1 MDWSLAGILTG
12 IVVCTSAAAYGV
24 VGVITSDTASSRIV
38 VAPAAVLVPAA
49 ALPVIV
55 SPSIPREELG
65 AKMALASLP
74 DSSTTFE
81 FERPRP
87 LLPPIERAVRKLG
100 PTPATPAKL
109 PPGSGRS
116 GLGPAGA
123 AAILEQAQPGVSA
136 EQWRVLPTSRANYF
150 NLGGHIDRYGTVD
163 NLANG
168 YLRDAF
174 RAHRNFGKLP
184 ANLRTHILTENI
196 CLPKIAPFRALLGM
210 EDKKIEEEQG
220 IRFERVASTH

>member
-1 MDWSLAGILTG
+1 MDWPLAGVLTG

-24 VGVITSDTASSRIV
+24 VSVVTSDIAPSRIV
-38 VAPAAVLVPAA
+38 VAPAAILVPTA
-49 ALPVIV
+49 ALPVNV
-55 SPSIPREELG
+55 SPSIPREEFG
-65 AKMALASLP
+65 TKIALTSP
-74 DSSTTFE
+74 PNSSTTFE
-81 FERPRP
+81 FEEPRP
-87 LLPPIERAVRKLG
+87 LLPPIESVVRKPG
-100 PTPATPAKL
+100 PSPATPAKL
-109 PPGSGRS
+109 PPGSARS
-116 GLGPAGA
+116 GPGPVGT
-123 AAILEQAQPGVSA
+123 AAILEPAQSGVSA
-136 EQWRVLPTSRANYF
+136 EQWRVLATSKANYF

-196 CLPKIAPFRALLGM
+196 CLPKIAPFRALLGI